1 MDSLSME
8 RFIPKADNV
17 RYWKHKEQFLLEVDT
32 HYMWMMFAVES
43 GSFRYEIGEEKGI
56 AERGDLVFC
65 PPFVPFGRT
74 VIRPLT
80 FFVFNFSLDNG
91 SDSAGGGEET
101 VAGST
106 SPGTGA
112 PSGLPAG
119 KVTIRDRNRLFSDF
133 DYLRTAW
140 DLHEEPYASRKH
152 YLLQDIWRL
161 YCWEAGEGRL
171 SGEARRDPLMEQ
183 AEQIIRERAHEP
195 FSLKELA
202 GQLGLSPVQLTR
214 RFTASHHTTPGAYLT
229 SIRLNRARALLVET
243 DLTLDDIARRCGYDN
258 GFYFSRAFSAKM
270 GIPPSRYRQTN
281 RL

>member
-1 MDSLSME
+1 MDATALERCLPKTDNVMYWKQKE
-8 RFIPKADNV
+8 RFL
-17 RYWKHKEQFLLEVDT
+17 FEVDT
-32 HYMWMMFAVES
+32 HYKWMMFAVES

-80 FFVFNFSLDNG
+80 FFVFNFSLEDG
-91 SDSAGGGEET
+91 SSPAGSEET
-101 VAGST
+101 GACSVGAGT
-106 SPGTGA
+106 VA

-119 KVTIRDRNRLFSDF
+119 KVTIRDHNRLFSDF
-133 DYLRTAW
+133 DYLRAVW
-140 DLHEEPYASRKH
+140 DLHEEPYMNRKQ

-161 YCWEAGEGRL
+161 YSWEAGEGRL
-171 SGEARRDPLMEQ
+171 SGDAKRDPLMEH
-183 AEQIIRERAHEP
+183 AGQIIRERAHEP

-214 RFTASHHTTPGAYLT
+214 RFNASQHTTPGAYLT

-270 GIPPSRYRQTN
+270 GMPPSRYRQTN